1 MIVYICE
8 KRKLSRRNFVPLAFF
23 REGDYVR
30 DDLGRGDLVLFKGGS
45 DAYVLYSF
53 LYSELRGEDVLG
65 VCLSDERYGGSRR
78 GVSGMVRVYIGLIGR
93 ELLLSRDYLEKMKG

>member
-1 MIVYICE
+1 M
-8 KRKLSRRNFVPLAFF
+8 
-23 REGDYVR
+23 R
-30 DDLGRGDLVLFKGGS
+30 DDLGRGDLVVFKGGS

-65 VCLSDERYGGSRR
+65 VCLGEVGMRSRR

-93 ELLLSRDYLEKMKG
+93 ELLLSRDYLEKTKG

>member
-1 MIVYICE
+1 MRE
-8 KRKLSRRNFVPLAFF
+8 ELSS
-23 REGDYVR
+23 
-30 DDLGRGDLVLFKGGS
+30 GDLVLFKGGS